1 MHRVALAA
9 ASSWLVCDVTQAPY
23 GAIGDGVVN
32 DTLAI
37 RSALAEC
44 DEVVLPFGRSFLSG
58 PQNLTS
64 NQLFRVD
71 GTLLASTEKQDYAL
85 IAPLMGYGWSVTSA
99 MV

>member
-1 MHRVALAA
+1 MAMHRVALAA

-44 DEVVLPFGRSFLSG
+44 DEVVLLS
-58 PQNLTS
+58 
-64 NQLFRVD
+64 
-71 GTLLASTEKQDYAL
+71 
-85 IAPLMGYGWSVTSA
+85 
-99 MV
+99 